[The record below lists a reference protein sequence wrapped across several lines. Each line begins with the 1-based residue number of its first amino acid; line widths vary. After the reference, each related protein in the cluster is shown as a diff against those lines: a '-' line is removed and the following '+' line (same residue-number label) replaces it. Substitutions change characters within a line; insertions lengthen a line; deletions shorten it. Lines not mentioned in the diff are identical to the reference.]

1 MKSGFQIVPKFNDN
15 IIYFH
20 YVTAADNACIGQ
32 IRCPNDG
39 QMNDNLELAQT
50 ITGAIKRR
58 IRKSV

>member
-1 MKSGFQIVPKFNDN
+1 MKSGFQIVPKYNDN
-15 IIYFH
+15 VIFFH

-50 ITGAIKRR
+50 VTNALKRR